1 VARALPSQEIRKT
14 SQIFREFAV
23 DALTALANGLN
34 LRAKLVYAGGACGEW
49 VMDHNSDRSIWFH
62 LIAKGEGFVHS
73 SAFAEPL
80 RLEEGDMILFLPQAA
95 EHFISYSPA
104 HLPRD
109 GSATRIAAMADGDAG
124 FVCGEIR
131 LQAPQ
136 SLLWQSL
143 PNEIIL
149 RRHAVAD
156 DLHRLIAMVIGEAV
170 AGRFGN
176 EAVIERLCDS
186 FFILVLRRLIET
198 GEITKG
204 IFVAMTDRRLAT
216 VLRLIHTEPWTDWS
230 IAELCAR
237 AGISKSAL
245 AERFSSEIGM
255 SPIEYLT
262 HWRMQIAACRLSET
276 GITLDR
282 LAEHCGYESA
292 ASFSRA
298 FKRTFGLS
306 PAAFRKKQANGAA

>member
-1 VARALPSQEIRKT
+1 VLPSQEIRKT

-34 LRAKLVYAGGACGEW
+34 LRAKLIYVGGACGEW
-49 VMDHNSDRSIWFH
+49 VMDHNSDHSIWFH

-73 SAFAEPL
+73 SAFSEPL
-80 RLEEGDMILFLPQAA
+80 RLEEGDLMLFLPQAA
-95 EHFISYSPA
+95 EHFISYSPT

-109 GSATRIAAMADGDAG
+109 GSTTRIAGISDGDAG

-136 SLLWQSL
+136 SLLWQTL
-143 PNEIIL
+143 PAEIIL

-156 DLHRLIAMVIGEAV
+156 DLYQLIAMVISEAISE
-170 AGRFGN
+170 RFGN
-176 EAVIERLCDS
+176 EAVIERLCDG

-198 GEITKG
+198 GAISKG
-204 IFVAMTDRRLAT
+204 VFAAMSDRRLAT
-216 VLRLIHTEPWTDWS
+216 VLRLIHAEPWTDWS

-245 AERFSSEIGM
+245 AERFSGEVGM

-262 HWRMQIAACRLSET
+262 HWRMQIAARRLSET
-276 GITLDR
+276 GITVDR

-298 FKRTFGLS
+298 FKRTFGVS
-306 PAAFRKKQANGAA
+306 PAAFRKNQAEGAT